1 MKFSQLYL
9 KPSKSAKAYDSLNAT
24 LLTKGGFIRQVMAGV
39 YTFLPLGLRVLT
51 KIETIVR
58 RHMDTVA
65 TEIMMSALSPMSF
78 WRQTGRFE
86 TIDVLIKTQGANA
99 LSARK
104 NTDQYILN
112 CTHEDNIT
120 AMMQTEALSYKD
132 FPIALYQIQSKFRN
146 EARAKS
152 GLLRGREF
160 RMKDLYS
167 FHRSLEEFNQY
178 YEKIKQVYIDI
189 FRDLGLG
196 AQTVVTLASGG
207 DFTKDFSHEFQTRC
221 ETGEDIIFHAVKS
234 DVYYNREVTPVRAPS
249 VPQEAEQKTKEKI
262 HTPGARTMDQL
273 VPMLNVKKEQ
283 CVKTILYQTETKE
296 LVAAAVRGDRE
307 VSENKLEKVL
317 DCKVTLAKPEQ
328 ITAVTGAEVGYAGI
342 VDLPDS
348 VKLICDDSL
357 ADLIN
362 FESGANQTD
371 YHWTNLNWDRDI
383 PKPTQFFEIKLAHEG
398 DLDPETD
405 QPYPTFRA
413 SEVGNIFPLGTKYPD
428 AFNYRFTDEQGL
440 QQPIYMGSYGIGTS
454 RVMGVIAE
462 ISNDERGLIWPKAI
476 APFQVHLVSL
486 GDVSD
491 KAATTYQKM
500 SDLGVEIIWDDR
512 DTSAGVKLADAD
524 LIGCP
529 IRLVISAKTGG
540 QLEWKPRT
548 SSATELLSL
557 DQVIKRLTDAKTAA
571 NN

>member
-1 MKFSQLYL
+1 
-9 KPSKSAKAYDSLNAT
+9 
-24 LLTKGGFIRQVMAGV
+24 
-39 YTFLPLGLRVLT
+39 
-51 KIETIVR
+51 
-58 RHMDTVA
+58 
-65 TEIMMSALSPMSF
+65 
-78 WRQTGRFE
+78 
-86 TIDVLIKTQGANA
+86 
-99 LSARK
+99 
-104 NTDQYILN
+104 
-112 CTHEDNIT
+112 
-120 AMMQTEALSYKD
+120 
-132 FPIALYQIQSKFRN
+132 
-146 EARAKS
+146 
-152 GLLRGREF
+152 
-160 RMKDLYS
+160 
-167 FHRSLEEFNQY
+167 
-178 YEKIKQVYIDI
+178 
-189 FRDLGLG
+189 
-196 AQTVVTLASGG
+196 
-207 DFTKDFSHEFQTRC
+207 
-221 ETGEDIIFHAVKS
+221 
-234 DVYYNREVTPVRAPS
+234 
-249 VPQEAEQKTKEKI
+249 
-262 HTPGARTMDQL
+262 
-273 VPMLNVKKEQ
+273 MLNVKKEQ